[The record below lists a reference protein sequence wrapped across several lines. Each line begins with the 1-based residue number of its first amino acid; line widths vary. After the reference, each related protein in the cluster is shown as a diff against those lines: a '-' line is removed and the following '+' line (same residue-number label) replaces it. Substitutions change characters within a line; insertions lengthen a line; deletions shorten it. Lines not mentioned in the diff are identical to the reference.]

1 MMPLIVRGMIASQD
15 PPNGTVGVMLATGQ
29 LVNAFILYPGANDA
43 LRIHQHPLPQRGTYG
58 IVAFPNGDFRNAIW
72 LGAFFPSQQDA
83 ITTGP
88 ENAGQ
93 SANPNASQIDYH
105 AAYSGYW
112 RYHDAVGTT
121 AHQWPDSSSVVVG
134 NNGVLPT
141 VFRHI
146 VDGDQNRVQTAFTM
160 ADRVANPPAQPF
172 PFTFNHK
179 SGTSIVVDVSGNVTI
194 TNGPNGNIVLNSP
207 NNNISLAASGN
218 ITISASGNVGINAQ
232 GTMSLAATGNLSAT
246 TQGNLSVT
254 VHGSSAIN
262 STGNMTITAP
272 TVAVVGNLN
281 ATGTITAGEGGGDQ
295 VGLQTHIHTGVQT
308 GSGSTAAPTPG
319 T

>member
-93 SANPNASQIDYH
+93 SADSNASQIDYH

-160 ADRVANPPAQPF
+160 ADRVANPPADPF

-194 TNGPNGNIVLNSP
+194 TNGPNGNIILNSP
-207 NNNISLAASGN
+207 NNNISLTASG
-218 ITISASGNVGINAQ
+218 TI
-232 GTMSLAATGNLSAT
+232 TMSCTGDMIAT
-246 TQGNLSVT
+246 TQGDLSVT
-254 VHGSSAIN
+254 VEGSTSVN
-262 STGNMTITAP
+262 SVGDVTITAP
-272 TVAVVGNLN
+272 TVAVVGDIT
-281 ATGTITAGEGGGDQ
+281 ATGSITAGQGTGDR
-295 VGLQTHIHTGVQT
+295 VGLQTHLHEQGNDSNGDTEEPT
-308 GSGSTAAPTPG
+308 MAPTPN